1 MLWCDKCKKMVI
13 TKIVIDLSTKHKFVC
28 WECGFKLNEKGT
40 TPKIKEQEVKK
51 NVEEQTEP

>member
-13 TKIVIDLSTKHKFVC
+13 TKIVIDLRTKHKFVC

-40 TPKIKEQEVKK
+40 TPKIKEQEV
-51 NVEEQTEP
+51 